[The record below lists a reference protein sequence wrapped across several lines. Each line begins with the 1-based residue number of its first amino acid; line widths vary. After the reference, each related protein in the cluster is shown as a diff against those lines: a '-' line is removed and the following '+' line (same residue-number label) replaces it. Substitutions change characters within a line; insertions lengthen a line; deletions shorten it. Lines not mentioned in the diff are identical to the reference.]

1 MHSRCA
7 LMRRARAAKSCVAIK
22 ALFRRSACVCV
33 GFINKCARNLRVN
46 YGVNDAGP
54 FLT

>member
-1 MHSRCA
+1 MCA
-7 LMRRARAAKSCVAIK
+7 VLVLLLSCVATK
-22 ALFRRSACVCV
+22 ALFSRSACVCA
-33 GFINKCARNLRVN
+33 GFINKSTRKLRVN

>member
-1 MHSRCA
+1 MCGVCGA
-7 LMRRARAAKSCVAIK
+7 RARTLESDNDED
-22 ALFRRSACVCV
+22 FGCVCA
-33 GFINKCARNLRVN
+33 GFKNKCTRKLRVN